1 VLAARPYGGISKS
14 KKRQKQLTRGQKK
27 RHEKGL
33 ARAEVVQ
40 DQLAKKVDDSKLRL
54 KKIRERKTLWNET
67 SSAAT
72 AFDRTKSILNQDA
85 DEMDGDKWDDDEEMG
100 HSESKVI
107 DGVKLPA
114 FAPGTVMVIV
124 DRTASSNNTDAEDD
138 IDNIT

>member
-1 VLAARPYGGISKS
+1 
-14 KKRQKQLTRGQKK
+14 
-27 RHEKGL
+27 
-33 ARAEVVQ
+33 
-40 DQLAKKVDDSKLRL
+40 
-54 KKIRERKTLWNET
+54 
-67 SSAAT
+67 
-72 AFDRTKSILNQDA
+72 
-85 DEMDGDKWDDDEEMG
+85 MDGDNWDDDEEMG